1 MENKSVG
8 WDDFLTSLFQIIIGA
23 KMINIIDI
31 ELQLIFEEVAKLP
44 RTTDTSYVTPDV
56 LELVYERFFDWEN
69 TK

>member
-1 MENKSVG
+1 MVRKIFKLLYSKLSYVCE
-8 WDDFLTSLFQIIIGA
+8 
-23 KMINIIDI
+23 MINIIDI